1 MLFFGEYRHTLDA
14 KNRIFIPAKYRETLG
29 ESFYITRRMER
40 ALAIYPES
48 EWRKLTEK
56 INMIP
61 DSAISAV
68 KQFLFSKTFQVSPD
82 SQGRIVLPPDL
93 LKYAK
98 IEKNAVIIG
107 SGEYLEV
114 WSEVLWSEKE
124 ENFDTAALTELL
136 RQVGL

>member
-14 KNRIFIPAKYRETLG
+14 KNRIFIPAKYREGLG
-29 ESFYITRRMER
+29 ESFYVTRRMET
-40 ALAIYPES
+40 ALAIYPEE
-48 EWRKLTEK
+48 EWIKLTEK
-56 INMIP
+56 INNIP
-61 DSAISAV
+61 DTAISAV

-82 SQGRIVLPPDL
+82 AQGRNVRPPDL

-107 SGEYLEV
+107 SGQYLEI
-114 WSEVLWSEKE
+114 WSEALWAEKE
-124 ENFDTAALTELL
+124 ANIDTAALTELL

>member
-14 KNRIFIPAKYRETLG
+14 KNRIFVPARYREALG
-29 ESFYITRRMER
+29 ETFYITRRMET
-40 ALAIYPES
+40 ALAIYPEK
-48 EWRKLTEK
+48 EWIKLTEK

-68 KQFLFSKTFQVSPD
+68 KQFLFSKTYQVSPD
-82 SQGRIVLPPDL
+82 AQGRIVLPPDL

-114 WSEVLWSEKE
+114 WSDVLWEEKE
-124 ENFDTAALTELL
+124 SNIDTAALTELL

>member
-14 KNRIFIPAKYRETLG
+14 KNRIFVPARYREALG
-29 ESFYITRRMER
+29 ETFYITRRMET

-48 EWRKLTEK
+48 EWIKLTEK
-56 INMIP
+56 INTIP

-68 KQFLFSKTFQVSPD
+68 KQFLFSKTYQVSPD
-82 SQGRIVLPPDL
+82 AQGRIVLPPDL

-114 WSEVLWSEKE
+114 WSDVLWEEKE
-124 ENFDTAALTELL
+124 SNIDTAALTELL